1 MTVGETSLFLKYVS
15 HSSRRC
21 ETVIPLSASMSLKRG
36 ILIWSSL
43 NLTYVVLPL
52 SRRLWSIKSAVRL
65 AFCLRTS
72 RIPNKSCP
80 PPIQSG
86 GEPAACGIADGG
98 ALGSSS
104 PAFPMPCGGVAKI
117 MLEPPLVSSILD
129 TSWLCC
135 TARSNSGL
143 RLIRLLLSCST
154 PSSGPAASLS
164 ISSVVASTRE
174 LRTLRAASSRRAS
187 FRISSRESPAFSAPC
202 SISSPIRVWRR

>member
-15 HSSRRC
+15 HSSKRC

-36 ILIWSSL
+36 ILICSSL
-43 NLTYVVLPL
+43 IRTIVVLPL
-52 SRRLWSIKSAVRL
+52 SRRLWSIKSAVKL

-72 RIPNKSCP
+72 RIPNKSC

-98 ALGSSS
+98 APGSSP
-104 PAFPMPCGGVAKI
+104 PAFPIPCGGVAKI
-117 MLEPPLVSSILD
+117 MLEPPLVSSGLD
-129 TSWLCC
+129 TSGLCC

-143 RLIRLLLSCST
+143 RLIKLLLSCST

-164 ISSVVASTRE
+164 ISSVVAPTRE
-174 LRTLRAASSRRAS
+174 SRTLRAASSRRAIC
-187 FRISSRESPAFSAPC
+187 RISSRVSPAFSAPC